1 MKGKLLYL
9 LIWGA
14 TSYIGLLY
22 YSPSLL
28 GLAVLE
34 FLLPLCSFL
43 LLQLVSR
50 SVEISLVLPVGVAEK
65 HQNFP
70 IGIAVTNRS
79 RMPIPQIQAAV
90 VRENGFYRKK
100 ERITL
105 RGIAGGKSSTRL
117 LTEVSGSQCGFLFV
131 EIEQV
136 EICDLFHLFKK
147 KITVKGRDRVAV
159 MPEIYRASV
168 TLQEST
174 RDFLIESEEYDK
186 NKPGDDISEVFQIRE
201 YRGGDRLQ
209 SIHWKLSARTDDLM
223 VREYSLPIA
232 CAVVVFW
239 DMEYDPREGYGE
251 LDEFFEAGIS
261 ISLGLLEAGCEHY
274 AVWYDRSSQDLERM
288 EMKEQDDVYLLIERL
303 FLVGPYIDA
312 VELFGVYQEKYRG
325 ETLHTRLC
333 WNLRKELWKNE
344 SLELELSGDAR
355 EILENEGLLI

>member
-1 MKGKLLYL
+1 M
-9 LIWGA
+9 
-14 TSYIGLLY
+14 
-22 YSPSLL
+22 
-28 GLAVLE
+28 V
-34 FLLPLCSFL
+34 FF
-43 LLQLVSR
+43 
-50 SVEISLVLPVGVAEK
+50 
-65 HQNFP
+65 
-70 IGIAVTNRS
+70 
-79 RMPIPQIQAAV
+79 
-90 VRENGFYRKK
+90 
-100 ERITL
+100 
-105 RGIAGGKSSTRL
+105 
-117 LTEVSGSQCGFLFV
+117 FV

-274 AVWYDRSSQDLERM
+274 AVWYDRSSQATGTDGDERT
-288 EMKEQDDVYLLIERL
+288 
-303 FLVGPYIDA
+303 G
-312 VELFGVYQEKYRG
+312 
-325 ETLHTRLC
+325 
-333 WNLRKELWKNE
+333 
-344 SLELELSGDAR
+344 
-355 EILENEGLLI
+355 

>member
-117 LTEVSGSQCGFLFV
+117 LTEVSGSQCGFLF
-131 EIEQV
+131 
-136 EICDLFHLFKK
+136 CGNR
-147 KITVKGRDRVAV
+147 T
-159 MPEIYRASV
+159 
-168 TLQEST
+168 
-174 RDFLIESEEYDK
+174 
-186 NKPGDDISEVFQIRE
+186 
-201 YRGGDRLQ
+201 GGDL
-209 SIHWKLSARTDDLM
+209 
-223 VREYSLPIA
+223 
-232 CAVVVFW
+232 
-239 DMEYDPREGYGE
+239 
-251 LDEFFEAGIS
+251 
-261 ISLGLLEAGCEHY
+261 
-274 AVWYDRSSQDLERM
+274 
-288 EMKEQDDVYLLIERL
+288 
-303 FLVGPYIDA
+303 
-312 VELFGVYQEKYRG
+312 
-325 ETLHTRLC
+325 
-333 WNLRKELWKNE
+333 
-344 SLELELSGDAR
+344 
-355 EILENEGLLI
+355 